1 MTIGKI
7 ELRHS
12 VPIVGDGA
20 IANPDI
26 GDGRLIPVL
35 IVNCENH
42 SALHDLI
49 LIHADTPPGDV
60 VVRWGRRM
68 FDKKKIYLSLDF
80 ARPVA
85 TSASFCFEVSKQG
98 GLVDW
103 IINAR
108 AVYLQPSASGAKVIE
123 GLDQPKIVVEIPPET
138 TLPGWE
144 GIYRNSVSRTYRKN
158 GCSRAEAKDATD
170 QHLARLRELSSMR
183 MQPPHITPADAQ
195 PCGPTHAAR

>member
-7 ELRHS
+7 ELRHL

-20 IANPDI
+20 IGNPNI
-26 GDGRLIPVL
+26 GEGRLIPVL
-35 IVNCENH
+35 ILDCKNH
-42 SALHDLI
+42 PALHDLI
-49 LIHADTPPGDV
+49 LIHADTPPGDA

-68 FDKKKIYLSLDF
+68 FDKKHVYLTLDF

-85 TSASFCFEVSKQG
+85 TTASFCFDVSKQG

-103 IINAR
+103 IINTR

-144 GIYRNSVSRTYRKN
+144 DIYRNSVSKTYREN
-158 GCSRAEAKDATD
+158 GCTRAEAKEATD
-170 QHLARLRELSSMR
+170 QHLARLRELSAMR
-183 MQPPHITPADAQ
+183 MRPPHNVPIEA
-195 PCGPTHAAR
+195 

>member
-7 ELRHS
+7 ELRHLVS
-12 VPIVGDGA
+12 IVGDGA
-20 IANPDI
+20 IGNPDI
-26 GDGRLIPVL
+26 GEGRLIPVL
-35 IVNCENH
+35 IVDCENH
-42 SALHDLI
+42 PALHDLI

-60 VVRWGRRM
+60 VVRWGRRI
-68 FDKKKIYLSLDF
+68 FDKKRVYLTLDF

-103 IINAR
+103 IINTR
-108 AVYLQPSASGAKVIE
+108 AVYLQPSASGAKVKE

-144 GIYRNSVSRTYRKN
+144 DIYRNSVIRTYRKN
-158 GCSRAEAKDATD
+158 GCTRTEAKEAAD
-170 QHLARLRELSSMR
+170 QHLARLRELSAMR
-183 MQPPHITPADAQ
+183 MRPPHNVPVDA
-195 PCGPTHAAR
+195 